1 MTNLRYFSRE
11 EGAWQELCRREAL
24 HVMVE
29 ALRVHFGERTIRE
42 VSILTVQNTLRPS
55 CKKQFH
61 PSLLSA
67 MSC

>member
-42 VSILTVQNTLRPS
+42 VRLVTSNV
-55 CKKQFH
+55 H
-61 PSLLSA
+61 ALLLLP